1 MIAVILAG
9 GKGTRLSEETIFK
22 PKPLVEAAGQPL
34 IWHVMKHFSDYG
46 ITEFVVLAGYK
57 GNMLREYFNN
67 LWLHEKE
74 ITFDFANSVPGVI
87 PNQTM
92 NWKITVLDTGLDTTT
107 SGRLKFLENRITERF
122 FLTYSDG
129 ISDVNLAELLH
140 NHNVSDCLA
149 TLTAVRPPAR
159 FGALKFSGSKVAEFT
174 EKPEGE
180 GGWINGGYFVLEPG
194 VFEFIKDVKEPF
206 EVDALPQL
214 AKVGQLNSF
223 KHDGLFI
230 AVDTL
235 RDLEKV
241 EDFHITVGLP
251 WMI

>member
-1 MIAVILAG
+1 VILAG
-9 GKGTRLSEETIFK
+9 GKGTRLSEETISK
-22 PKPLVEAAGQPL
+22 PKPLVEAAGHPL

-46 ITEFVVLAGYK
+46 VNEFIVLAGYK
-57 GNMLREYFNN
+57 GNMLREYFSN
-67 LWLHEKE
+67 LWLHQDE
-74 ITFDFANSVPGVI
+74 ITFDFNENSPRVT
-87 PNQTM
+87 PNKSM
-92 NWKITVLDTGLDTTT
+92 NWKITVLDTGLETTT
-107 SGRLKFLENRITERF
+107 SGRLKYIESRIESKF

-129 ISDVNLAELLH
+129 LSDVNLTELLQ
-140 NHNVSDCLA
+140 NHESSNCLA

-159 FGALKFSGSKVAEFT
+159 FGALKFQDDKVSEFT

-180 GGWINGGYFVLEPG
+180 GGWINGGFFVLEKE
-194 VFEFIKDVKEPF
+194 VFEYVKDVRQPF

-214 AKVGQLNSF
+214 ARAGELNSF

-241 EDFHITVGLP
+241 NDYNNSAGLP
-251 WMI
+251 WMT

>member
-1 MIAVILAG
+1 MILAG
-9 GKGTRLSEETIFK
+9 GKGTRLSEETISK
-22 PKPLVEAAGQPL
+22 PKPLVEAAGHPL

-46 ITEFVVLAGYK
+46 VNEFIVLAGYK
-57 GNMLREYFNN
+57 GNMLREYFSN
-67 LWLHEKE
+67 LWLHQDE
-74 ITFDFANSVPGVI
+74 ITFDFNENSPRVT
-87 PNQTM
+87 PNKSM
-92 NWKITVLDTGLDTTT
+92 NWKITVLDTGLETTT
-107 SGRLKFLENRITERF
+107 SGRLKYIESRIESKF

-129 ISDVNLAELLH
+129 LSDVNLTELLQ
-140 NHNVSDCLA
+140 NHESSNCLA

-159 FGALKFSGSKVAEFT
+159 FGALKFQDDKVSEFT

-180 GGWINGGYFVLEPG
+180 GGWINGGFFVLEKE
-194 VFEFIKDVKEPF
+194 VFEYVKDVRQPF

-214 AKVGQLNSF
+214 ARAGELNSF

-241 EDFHITVGLP
+241 NDYNNSAGLP
-251 WMI
+251 WMT